1 MISSLK
7 QTFVRFMRGRHP
19 QTILTDLD
27 PGLGEAIAKELSETK
42 HVISMWH
49 ILSKISNW
57 FSIPLGSQYADFRV
71 EFDILC
77 HLESIENFE
86 HQWDHFV
93 ARFGLVSDKHIALL
107 FSFRAFWPLC
117 YVRSYFV
124 ARSLTAEFSQSLDSV
139 MKRILDSQTCLQV
152 FFEQVYWSL
161 LICLF
166 KFIIVL

>member
-57 FSIPLGSQYADFRV
+57 FYQIGIFPYAMLEV
-71 EFDILC
+71 IL
-77 HLESIENFE
+77 
-86 HQWDHFV
+86 
-93 ARFGLVSDKHIALL
+93 
-107 FSFRAFWPLC
+107 
-117 YVRSYFV
+117 
-124 ARSLTAEFSQSLDSV
+124 
-139 MKRILDSQTCLQV
+139 
-152 FFEQVYWSL
+152 
-161 LICLF
+161 
-166 KFIIVL
+166 